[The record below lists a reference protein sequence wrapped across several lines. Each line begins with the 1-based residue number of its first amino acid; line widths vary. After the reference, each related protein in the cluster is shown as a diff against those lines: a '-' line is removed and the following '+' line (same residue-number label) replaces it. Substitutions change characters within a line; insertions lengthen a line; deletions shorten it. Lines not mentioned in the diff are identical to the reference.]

1 MLFMKCVTTWIII
14 LASAALG
21 GCASVSASAPS
32 AATSGSSAPAAS
44 DPAPSHPA
52 TRPGTVAPSSAA
64 STAASTSQQLPAP
77 AAEASDLCKVAFA
90 RYEEIALTYD
100 GPAPEVKATL
110 TDCQSFAD
118 WRAGMLTTDLVN
130 QIFATPEGD
139 NLAAAE
145 IQINC
150 PLFKKYRTFP
160 VCAEAIR
167 LGILWE

>member
-1 MLFMKCVTTWIII
+1 
-14 LASAALG
+14 
-21 GCASVSASAPS
+21 
-32 AATSGSSAPAAS
+32 
-44 DPAPSHPA
+44 
-52 TRPGTVAPSSAA
+52 
-64 STAASTSQQLPAP
+64 
-77 AAEASDLCKVAFA
+77 VAFA
-90 RYEEIALTYD
+90 RYEEIAMTYD

-130 QIFATPEGD
+130 QVFATPEGD
-139 NLAAAE
+139 NLATTE

-150 PLFKKYRTFP
+150 PLFKKYKTFP